1 MSERLQRQYHIGQT
15 VVPYTIDWSENR
27 ETIGLSIDSSLE
39 LTVTAPMTATV
50 ADVEEVLESR
60 HEWILQKLY
69 GLQEQEGPPYPKE
82 YMTGEKLQYRGRQY
96 PLEVVEADIPEPTLS
111 FDEQGVDVVYEG
123 TEFRMEK
130 TLVEEATGKDYP
142 DVTDHE
148 VLQLIEESPS
158 LSGEPRRIAEILD

>member
-1 MSERLQRQYHIGQT
+1 MT
-15 VVPYTIDWSENR
+15 V
-27 ETIGLSIDSSLE
+27 
-39 LTVTAPMTATV
+39 
-50 ADVEEVLESR
+50 
-60 HEWILQKLY
+60 
-69 GLQEQEGPPYPKE
+69 
-82 YMTGEKLQYRGRQY
+82 
-96 PLEVVEADIPEPTLS
+96 LS
-111 FDEQGVDVVYEG
+111 FDQEGVDVVYEG